1 MISDKLHPQ
10 TIGCVQTRALPFGIE
25 ISVENVFET
34 DFSGKDISGVL
45 FQYPD
50 TEGSIMDFSNL
61 TQEAKKF
68 GVSSSDG
75 ALGLQFDKKA
85 MSASIL
91 SPLTHRVV
99 WRWLGLFYLWG

>member
-61 TQEAKKF
+61 TQEAKQF
-68 GVSSSDG
+68 GVSSIDG
-75 ALGLQFDKKA
+75 ALGLQLAKKA

-91 SPLTHRVV
+91 SPLTHA
-99 WRWLGLFYLWG
+99 FYLWG

>member
-1 MISDKLHPQ
+1 MLSDKLHPQ

-50 TEGSIMDFSNL
+50 TEGNVMDFANL
-61 TQEAKKF
+61 AQEAKKF
-68 GVSSSDG
+68 GVG
-75 ALGLQFDKKA
+75 THT
-85 MSASIL
+85 
-91 SPLTHRVV
+91 PLPAPMPTRTNPS
-99 WRWLGLFYLWG
+99 LFPFRL